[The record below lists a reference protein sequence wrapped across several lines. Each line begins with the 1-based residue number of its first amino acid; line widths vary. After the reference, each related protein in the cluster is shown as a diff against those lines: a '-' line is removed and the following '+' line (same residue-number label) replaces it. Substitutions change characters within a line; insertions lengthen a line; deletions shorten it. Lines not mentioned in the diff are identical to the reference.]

1 MKPLCQTCINIF
13 HFPECCTENLT
24 DCVRLI
30 TNCANYSRQDMGE
43 KEQKNKENIDEQTK
57 NNVCRKKC

>member
-24 DCVRLI
+24 DCARLI
-30 TNCANYSRQDMGE
+30 TNCANYSRHDMGE
-43 KEQKNKENIDEQTK
+43 SEKKKEENQNEQ
-57 NNVCRKKC
+57 N

>member
-24 DCVRLI
+24 DCVKLV
-30 TNCANYSRQDMGE
+30 TNCANYSRHDMGE
-43 KEQKNKENIDEQTK
+43 RGVITSEQNNPMRQQAETK
-57 NNVCRKKC
+57 TP

>member
-24 DCVRLI
+24 DGARLI
-30 TNCANYSRQDMGE
+30 TSCSNYNRRDMGE
-43 KEQKNKENIDEQTK
+43 IENEVEENQSEQN
-57 NNVCRKKC
+57 